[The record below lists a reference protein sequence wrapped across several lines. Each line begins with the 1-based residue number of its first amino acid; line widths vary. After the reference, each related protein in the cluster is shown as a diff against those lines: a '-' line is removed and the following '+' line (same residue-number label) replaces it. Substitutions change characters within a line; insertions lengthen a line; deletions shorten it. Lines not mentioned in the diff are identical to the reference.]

1 MVIKIVYNNGDI
13 YVQLSGDVFFGVEFL
28 SSLAKLMRL
37 LIPLKNQYNKVILR
51 LDKFSDIDNLV
62 LAYIYNIC
70 TYIKNSLKLKV
81 FMSENL
87 YNKLVG
93 TISGKSGEKYPNQE
107 FKELS
112 VSKDIE
118 HYILHG
124 DDEFNNIVDDLIQ
137 LITDQNI
144 IEDEKNVKLFLK
156 TTIGEVFSN
165 AYTHNNINEY
175 YYFKEITSENGN
187 FYLTVNIVD
196 YGNTITK
203 NVIAYFNNQNEN
215 YQGYYIDWALQSGN
229 TTRKGSGGYGLPTL
243 LEYIKRVEG
252 DLTIL
257 SAGEIFSLKNGALVF
272 QNKIDGYFPGTA
284 VCFKIK
290 LYDLDKYFSYDK
302 ENEKLCTGRISLND
316 I

>member
-196 YGNTITK
+196 
-203 NVIAYFNNQNEN
+203 
-215 YQGYYIDWALQSGN
+215 
-229 TTRKGSGGYGLPTL
+229 
-243 LEYIKRVEG
+243 
-252 DLTIL
+252 
-257 SAGEIFSLKNGALVF
+257 
-272 QNKIDGYFPGTA
+272 
-284 VCFKIK
+284 
-290 LYDLDKYFSYDK
+290 
-302 ENEKLCTGRISLND
+302 
-316 I
+316 